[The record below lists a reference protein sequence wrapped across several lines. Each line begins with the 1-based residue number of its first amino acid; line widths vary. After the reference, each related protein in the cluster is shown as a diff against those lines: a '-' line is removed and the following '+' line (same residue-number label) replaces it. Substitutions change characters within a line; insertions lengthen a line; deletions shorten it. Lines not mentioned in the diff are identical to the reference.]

1 MSEYRQIWE
10 RVGAFQG
17 FVGLSPDYTDET
29 FPDFPALVGAV
40 LLSGFDVFYLKCAPT
55 GSAPSGTSSN
65 RGKPAHSRFCPNRR
79 EQNEL
84 LARATNSGN
93 HVNTGWGISPSF
105 LKLPRLALPAVLYW
119 TTFHRLSRGGAW
131 MARQFITSAVPS
143 ILYRL
148 RAKNR
153 AGRKS
158 PDRAGQFILRH
169 RTAPTAGPKLGRL
182 QIDRGPTLRRSSC
195 RFRLACWSWKN
206 DYVGKYSFQLS
217 VPL

>member
-1 MSEYRQIWE
+1 MKLSLISRHWWE
-10 RVGAFQG
+10 RCCF
-17 FVGLSPDYTDET
+17 L
-29 FPDFPALVGAV
+29 ALMFSIWNVRRQAR
-40 LLSGFDVFYLKCAPT
+40 P
-55 GSAPSGTSSN
+55 PSGTSSN

-84 LARATNSGN
+84 LARASFAKSCKHRLVGDFSF
-93 HVNTGWGISPSF
+93 SPQVASRT
-105 LKLPRLALPAVLYW
+105 PRLTDPVSAVLYW

-182 QIDRGPTLRRSSC
+182 QIDRGPTLRRNSC

-206 DYVGKYSFQLS
+206 SFVGKKEFNLRFYCILWQCFILEKYHQRLR
-217 VPL
+217 

>member
-1 MSEYRQIWE
+1 MFSIWNVRRQG
-10 RVGAFQG
+10 R
-17 FVGLSPDYTDET
+17 P
-29 FPDFPALVGAV
+29 
-40 LLSGFDVFYLKCAPT
+40 
-55 GSAPSGTSSN
+55 PSGTSSN

-119 TTFHRLSRGGAW
+119 ATFHRLSRGGAW

-182 QIDRGPTLRRSSC
+182 QIDRGPTLRRNSC

-206 DYVGKYSFQLS
+206 NYVGKIALNFRSFYACIESLFHILS
-217 VPL
+217 WVVCWCHSLL

>member
-1 MSEYRQIWE
+1 
-10 RVGAFQG
+10 
-17 FVGLSPDYTDET
+17 
-29 FPDFPALVGAV
+29 
-40 LLSGFDVFYLKCAPT
+40 
-55 GSAPSGTSSN
+55 
-65 RGKPAHSRFCPNRR
+65 
-79 EQNEL
+79 
-84 LARATNSGN
+84 
-93 HVNTGWGISPSF
+93 
-105 LKLPRLALPAVLYW
+105 
-119 TTFHRLSRGGAW
+119 

-182 QIDRGPTLRRSSC
+182 HTDRGPTLRRIFC

-206 DYVGKYSFQLS
+206 SFVGKKEFNLRFYCILWQCFILEKYHQRLR
-217 VPL
+217 

>member
-1 MSEYRQIWE
+1 
-10 RVGAFQG
+10 
-17 FVGLSPDYTDET
+17 
-29 FPDFPALVGAV
+29 
-40 LLSGFDVFYLKCAPT
+40 
-55 GSAPSGTSSN
+55 
-65 RGKPAHSRFCPNRR
+65 
-79 EQNEL
+79 
-84 LARATNSGN
+84 
-93 HVNTGWGISPSF
+93 
-105 LKLPRLALPAVLYW
+105 
-119 TTFHRLSRGGAW
+119 

-182 QIDRGPTLRRSSC
+182 QIDRGPTLRRNSC

-206 DYVGKYSFQLS
+206 NYVGKIALNFRSFYACIESLVHTQS
-217 VPL
+217 